1 MRRMSLLIAV
11 VALGS
16 CSTTPQEASYDARGE
31 ARLQQALAGKV
42 AGKAMDC
49 LPTYRSADMI
59 RVDDDTLLFRDG
71 ANRVYRNELNGS
83 CSGIGSSNYAL
94 VTNSF
99 GGSGRICRGDIA
111 KVVDLAAGFTVGSC
125 VIGEFVPYSKPAA

>member
-1 MRRMSLLIAV
+1 MRSLSVLIAA

-16 CSTTPQEASYDARGE
+16 CSTTPQMVANGARAEAK
-31 ARLQQALAGKV
+31 LQQALTGKV

-59 RVDDDTLLFRDG
+59 RVDDDTLLFRDR
-71 ANRVYRNELNGS
+71 ANRVYRNELRGS
-83 CSGIGSSNYAL
+83 CSGIGSPSYAL
-94 VTNSF
+94 VTNTF
-99 GGSGRICRGDIA
+99 GGGGRLCRGDIA
-111 KVVDLAAGFTVGSC
+111 RVVDLAAGFTVGSC